1 MFRYKTEMEACRLL
15 MLLGDTT
22 TAPKVREEIIREWG
36 PLALDIYC
44 GRGAFGKEQ
53 ETKLKRKAKSIL
65 RT

>member
-1 MFRYKTEMEACRLL
+1 MFRYKTEMEACQSL
-15 MLLGDTT
+15 MLLGDT
-22 TAPKVREEIIREWG
+22 KSQRGDNQRMGSMLWISIV
-36 PLALDIYC
+36 

>member
-1 MFRYKTEMEACRLL
+1 MPIIDVVRRYHHCSKSQRGDNQRMGS
-15 MLLGDTT
+15 MLWISI
-22 TAPKVREEIIREWG
+22 V
-36 PLALDIYC
+36 